1 MAKYLLQRIASA
13 ILVLWIVISAT
24 FVLMHSIPGGPF
36 SREKQVPEAVLK
48 NLEAR
53 YHTND
58 PLVKQYT
65 DYMKNVAQFNL
76 GPTFRYEG
84 RTVNDLIKDG
94 LPKTATIG
102 FLATVF
108 ALGGGLLL
116 GTIAALYHNI
126 TPD

>member
-1 MAKYLLQRIASA
+1 MNMAKYLLQRIASA
-13 ILVLWIVISAT
+13 LLVLFIVISLT

-36 SREKQVPEAVLK
+36 SREKVAPEAILK
-48 NLEAR
+48 NLEER
-53 YHTND
+53 YHMND
-58 PLVKQYT
+58 PLPKQYI

-102 FLATVF
+102 FLATIF
-108 ALGGGLLL
+108 ALGGGLIL
-116 GTIAALYHNI
+116 GSI
-126 TPD
+126 